1 MIRHRIRRSHYGRA
15 IVVVAG
21 YDRPLRRLF
30 LQVLRCCATRTSRST
45 CADDILHDRLHEPAL
60 DWSAIDTLTDKFAA
74 LGIVVPESLIEDVH
88 LDPRFNAGNRV
99 VRHHADQL
107 SEVLRAG

>member
-1 MIRHRIRRSHYGRA
+1 M
-15 IVVVAG
+15 
-21 YDRPLRRLF
+21 LRDED
-30 LQVLRCCATRTSRST
+30 SRST

>member
-1 MIRHRIRRSHYGRA
+1 M
-15 IVVVAG
+15 
-21 YDRPLRRLF
+21 LRDED
-30 LQVLRCCATRTSRST
+30 SRST

-99 VRHHADQL
+99 VEHYVDQPA
-107 SEVLRAG
+107 VVRAAG